1 MACDIIST
9 MKNDI
14 IVAVSTPI
22 GMGAIS
28 IVRMSGDG
36 CLLIAKKIFSSQH
49 LNFDKIEP
57 RKLYLGTFSYGEI
70 NDECLLVYFKNPF
83 SYTGEDLVEFQ
94 IHGSTSLVDKV
105 ISACLKNGA
114 RMASEGEFTKRA
126 FVNGKI
132 SLEKAEGVIDT
143 INAESENELKAAK
156 SLMQGKLFSQI
167 REMQND
173 LTSLLARLEVALDY
187 PEHDIEYTETQNA
200 KKELENIKTKL
211 EKILENSDQNSFIK
225 NGVNV
230 AIVGRVNS
238 GKSSL
243 LNALLGENRAIV
255 TNIEGTTRDIV
266 RETINYKG
274 LKINFIDTAGIRKSE
289 DAVENIGIEKSFEQI
304 NSADVVLFVY
314 DSSRKLNNEERET
327 LEKLKDKNHI
337 IIANKSDLNR
347 VGNDISPDIEISAL
361 KEQNIDEVKQRIY
374 NLSKCGKINFN
385 EICLTNARHIEAIK
399 QSINYISK
407 AISCC
412 DTETVDIV
420 ILEIKKAWESLGKI
434 TGETENESIIDAI
447 FSKFCL
453 GK

>member
-1 MACDIIST
+1 

-28 IVRMSGDG
+28 IVRMSGDD
-36 CLLIAKKIFSSQH
+36 CLFVAKKIFSSKH
-49 LNFDKIEP
+49 LDFNKIAP
-57 RKLYLGTFSYGEI
+57 RKLYLGTFSYGDI
-70 NDECLLVYFKNPF
+70 KDECLMVYFKNPF

-105 ISACLKNGA
+105 VCACLENGA

-167 REMQND
+167 KSMQQD

-187 PEHDIEYTETQNA
+187 PEHDIEYTETQSA
-200 KKELENIKTKL
+200 KQELEKIDKDL
-211 EKILENSDQNSFIK
+211 QKILENSDQNSFIK

-230 AIVGRVNS
+230 AIIGRVNS

-243 LNALLGENRAIV
+243 LNALIGENRAIV
-255 TNIEGTTRDIV
+255 TSVEGTTRDIV
-266 RETINYKG
+266 KETINYKG
-274 LKINFIDTAGIRKSE
+274 LKINFIDTAGIRKSDDE
-289 DAVENIGIEKSFEQI
+289 VENIGIEKSFEQI
-304 NSADVVLFVY
+304 NSADLVLFVY
-314 DSSRKLNNEERET
+314 DCSRKLNDEEIDA
-327 LEKLKDKNHI
+327 LSKIKNKNHI
-337 IIANKSDLNR
+337 IIANKSDLTQ
-347 VGNDISPDIEISAL
+347 VENDILPDIVISAL
-361 KEQNIDEVKQRIY
+361 KDENIDEVKQKIY
-374 NLSKCGKINFN
+374 DLSKCGKIDFN

-399 QSINYISK
+399 QAKNYILK

-412 DTETVDIV
+412 DGETVDI
-420 ILEIKKAWESLGKI
+420 IIMEIKKAWESLGKI
-434 TGETENESIIDAI
+434 TGETENENIIDAI

>member
-1 MACDIIST
+1 MNVCLFIS
-9 MKNDI
+9 K
-14 IVAVSTPI
+14 PI
-22 GMGAIS
+22 
-28 IVRMSGDG
+28 
-36 CLLIAKKIFSSQH
+36 
-49 LNFDKIEP
+49 
-57 RKLYLGTFSYGEI
+57 
-70 NDECLLVYFKNPF
+70 

-105 ISACLKNGA
+105 ISACLENGA

-156 SLMQGKLFSQI
+156 SLMQGKLFS
-167 REMQND
+167 EVHELQND

-200 KKELENIKTKL
+200 KKELKNIKTKL

-230 AIVGRVNS
+230 AIIGRVNS

-289 DAVENIGIEKSFEQI
+289 DEVENIGIEKSFEQI

-314 DSSRKLNNEERET
+314 DSSRKLNDEELET
-327 LEKLKDKNHI
+327 LKN
-337 IIANKSDLNR
+337 
-347 VGNDISPDIEISAL
+347 
-361 KEQNIDEVKQRIY
+361 
-374 NLSKCGKINFN
+374 
-385 EICLTNARHIEAIK
+385 
-399 QSINYISK
+399 
-407 AISCC
+407 
-412 DTETVDIV
+412 
-420 ILEIKKAWESLGKI
+420 
-434 TGETENESIIDAI
+434 
-447 FSKFCL
+447 
-453 GK
+453 